1 LNAWLG
7 GGGTLRGWESET
19 QAVRIVHRRGETSRV
34 LASDAEEATGA
45 LAKSRGLMFQGEVPE
60 GYALVFP
67 FEEAANRTIHMLFV
81 RVPLDVLWLVDDEV
95 TKVETLQPWTGIAH
109 GLADTVVEL
118 PSGAADGVEAGD
130 TVEIVA

>member
-1 LNAWLG
+1 M
-7 GGGTLRGWESET
+7 
-19 QAVRIVHRRGETSRV
+19 RIVHRRGETSRV

-45 LAKSRGLMFQGEVPE
+45 LAKSRGLMFQGEVPD

-95 TKVETLQPWTGIAH
+95 TKVETLRPWTGIAH